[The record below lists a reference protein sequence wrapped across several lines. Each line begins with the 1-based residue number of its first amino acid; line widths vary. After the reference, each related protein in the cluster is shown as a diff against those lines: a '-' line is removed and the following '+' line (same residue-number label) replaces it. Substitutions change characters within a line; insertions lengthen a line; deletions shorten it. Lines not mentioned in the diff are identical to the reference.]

1 MSNRP
6 LIGAFPEEEESLK
19 PMSRYKSLMTACCAT
34 ALAFGL
40 AACSSG
46 SDKTLV
52 KTVPGPTPMVVDL
65 AGLNTTDGSYTK
77 PTAGPLMIDAG
88 GSADSGDLAY
98 SCAAGGEACEVTVD
112 PNGNALATGGAVT
125 AAHNAAYQTR
135 LDTAETA
142 ATSANNA
149 ATAADEEAGKAE
161 AAAEAARTAASA
173 ATAEGATA
181 EATAATNAATEAEN
195 KAMAAR
201 SAATAARNAAAAAAM
216 DASKAADADTAATA
230 ANTAAGEATTAT
242 TAANTAATT
251 ATTAAN
257 DAKEAEEQRLADLKA
272 GTPEAQS
279 MATAITAEAAQA
291 GAGDGPGGTGV
302 TAHTI
307 AIARATADPATVTIT
322 VDGAAAED
330 PKFVKQDDGSYVRAM
345 DADNDG
351 NVVSEVMGVYSDI
364 AAPTATAF
372 GEVEALDARADGAA
386 VDPTSSP
393 ADSKA
398 LGGSPIVANVAFDVA
413 RFTPDETDTTQRTY
427 SDYEFRIPDDLDTE
441 EDESRDAAMVAGT
454 YRGVNGNYVC
464 NNASDTNCSVT
475 FSRATGA
482 VTAMSADWIF
492 TPEAGATI
500 DVVDTTYLYWGY
512 WLKQT
517 ADKDGA
523 VTINEVE
530 TFAGATNDASTNAY
544 GTIASVTG
552 VATYD
557 GAAAGVYERKTGDMD
572 GDTALAVSGAFT
584 ADASLSV
591 VFADDTLPVNQ
602 QGTLT
607 GTIDNFMLDGE
618 AHASWSVALEDDNI
632 TQDADGNSLRDG
644 TVSGTAKGGVENQ
657 DGSFAALFR
666 GPNADAQPA
675 SITGEFNATFSDGSV
690 AGAFGA
696 SKTDD

>member
-112 PNGNALATGGAVT
+112 ANGNALATGGMVT

-149 ATAADEEAGKAE
+149 ATAADEEADKAE

-173 ATAEGATA
+173 ANAEGATA
-181 EATAATNAATEAEN
+181 EATAATNAATEADS

-251 ATTAAN
+251 ASTAAN
-257 DAKEAEEQRLADLKA
+257 DAKEAEQQRLADLKA

-279 MATAITAEAAQA
+279 MAAAITAEAGQ
-291 GAGDGPGGTGV
+291 GTDDGPGGTDV
-302 TAHTI
+302 RTDHTI
-307 AIARATADPATVTIT
+307 AIARTTADPATVTIT
-322 VDGAAAED
+322 RTGAVAND
-330 PKFVKQDDGSYVRAM
+330 PEFEKQDDGSYVRTM
-345 DADNDG
+345 PADNDG

-372 GEVEALDARADGAA
+372 GEEETLDARADG
-386 VDPTSSP
+386 VTPDTENP
-393 ADSKA
+393 ADSLTVA
-398 LGGSPIVANVAFDVA
+398 TANIANIVSSGISS
-413 RFTPDETDTTQRTY
+413 RITPDPTDTGADRTF
-427 SDYEFRIPDDLDTE
+427 SFNRAQEDGDPDTDGDQPVEAFAT
-441 EDESRDAAMVAGT
+441 SGT
-454 YRGVNGNYVC
+454 YRGAQGTYTC
-464 NNASDTNCSVT
+464 ASTTDDCTVT
-475 FSRATGA
+475 FKRSDGA
-482 VTAMSADWIF
+482 ITALSAGWIF
-492 TPEAGATI
+492 TPDTGATI

-517 ADKDGA
+517 AKDGA

-530 TFAGATNDASTNAY
+530 TFAGATNHASTNAY
-544 GTIASVTG
+544 GDIASVTG
-552 VATYD
+552 KATYD

-591 VFADDTLPVNQ
+591 VFADATLPVNQ
-602 QGTLT
+602 QGKLT

-618 AHASWSVALEDDNI
+618 AHASWSVALEDGDI
-632 TQDADGNSLRDG
+632 TKAADGATDVTDG
-644 TVSGTAKGGVENQ
+644 TVSGTASEDGPN
-657 DGSFAALFR
+657 GSFTAIFR
-666 GPNADAQPA
+666 GPSADDQPA
-675 SITGEFNATFSDGSV
+675 SITGEFNATFDDGSV